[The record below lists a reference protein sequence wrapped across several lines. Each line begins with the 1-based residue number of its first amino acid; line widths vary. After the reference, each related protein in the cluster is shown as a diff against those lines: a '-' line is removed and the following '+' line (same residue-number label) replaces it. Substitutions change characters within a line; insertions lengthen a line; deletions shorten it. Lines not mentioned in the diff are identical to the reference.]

1 MFLIYVLLPQNI
13 TVMKKVL
20 FSLMCLCSVFQLVA
34 QSSGGLYTLQD
45 LATLLPNA
53 IQVTSPNHYRILQ
66 NVTLESPDT
75 LLLQTTDEHIIVDGG
90 KEINI
95 MGTLLTQERTTPLLI
110 QGDFTQND
118 YFEIYFESTSL
129 STLKNVHVQYCQHI
143 KLINSQIHIESC
155 EFDHFSDH
163 VISYLNC
170 DPVIENS
177 YFHDNQACA
186 IQSAI
191 NTDGCPKILNNVFYN
206 NVLANTNNPQINIG
220 PGTTDTIFI
229 VGNRIEGVS
238 STMSGGIGISNLT
251 NPAITKVVVRD
262 NIITH
267 NRYGYTQNGYRIS
280 SLIADNQFIEN
291 DLEVNPNNGG
301 SGISIYGYDTTCAA
315 KLRHNLI
322 TGNLWGITAIYYHHV
337 DMGTEDDYGY
347 NILYNNG
354 NGGVEYELY
363 NNASSNMNAV
373 GNYWGCDNE
382 AAAEAVIFHQVDNA
396 SYGLVNYQP
405 IYLVEP
411 EITRFDLL
419 MENNPEALYYY
430 GDMYGEIT
438 ADDTI
443 LFYVGCV
450 VPDLTH
456 IYPTITKPFWVT
468 VTPDET
474 EAQDFL
480 GDWENNSVLYVAA
493 TPHQSTR
500 TYVVRVNIEGAVP
513 ENELTKINLAPNPVT
528 QGYFQLEN
536 PTGEEFAWTMLSVD
550 GKAVMSGVATPGN
563 QIISTKHLQKGMYLI
578 TFQQNRQ
585 FLTKKLIV
593 Q

>member
-1 MFLIYVLLPQNI
+1 MPQNI
-13 TVMKKVL
+13 TVMKRIL
-20 FSLMCLCSVFQLVA
+20 FILACLFAVFQMVA
-34 QSSGGLYTLQD
+34 QPSGGVYTLAD

-53 IQVTSPNHYRILQ
+53 IQVTSPNHYRIMQ
-66 NVTLESPDT
+66 NVTLEPQDT
-75 LLLQTTDEHIIVDGG
+75 LLLQTTDEYVLVDNG
-90 KEINI
+90 KEITI
-95 MGTLLTQERTTPLLI
+95 LGSLQTQERTTPLLI
-110 QGDFTQND
+110 QGDSMQNN

-129 STLKNVHVQYCQHI
+129 STLKKVHVQYCQHI
-143 KLINSQIHIESC
+143 KLINSAIHIESC

-191 NTDGCPKILNNVFYN
+191 NTDGCPRILNNVFYN

-220 PGTTDTIFI
+220 PGTNDTIFI
-229 VGNRIEGVS
+229 VGNRIEGVA
-238 STMSGGIGISNLT
+238 STMSGGIGIANLT

-262 NIITH
+262 NVITH

-322 TGNLWGITAIYYHHV
+322 TGDLWGVTAIYYHHV

-480 GDWENNSVLYVAA
+480 GDWENNSVIYVAA

-550 GKAVMSGVATPGN
+550 GKAVMSGVITPGN

-578 TFQQNRQ
+578 TFQHNRQ

>member
-1 MFLIYVLLPQNI
+1 
-13 TVMKKVL
+13 
-20 FSLMCLCSVFQLVA
+20 
-34 QSSGGLYTLQD
+34 
-45 LATLLPNA
+45 
-53 IQVTSPNHYRILQ
+53 
-66 NVTLESPDT
+66 LESPDT